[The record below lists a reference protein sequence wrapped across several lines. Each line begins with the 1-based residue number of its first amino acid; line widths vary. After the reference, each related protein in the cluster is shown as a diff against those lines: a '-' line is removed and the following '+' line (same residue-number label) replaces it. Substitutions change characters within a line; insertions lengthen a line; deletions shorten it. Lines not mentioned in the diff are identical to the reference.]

1 MKSASLG
8 RPDRRAIAVLAV
20 AVILGGCVNHQST
33 ARRATLATFT
43 GYWWGHDRGL
53 RITRQGLAKE
63 SINSGCCFRELDLT
77 FRLSQPRGSQR
88 FAAATAT
95 ITAVHIHG
103 HRLYVV
109 RPPRVGR
116 RFTLRLRNGVI
127 TEPLTG
133 INYCAPTVGKCGA

>member
-1 MKSASLG
+1 M
-8 RPDRRAIAVLAV
+8 PYPVHPRAIAVLAV
-20 AVILGGCVNHQST
+20 AVILGGCGDHRS
-33 ARRATLATFT
+33 APRRATLATFA

-63 SINSGCCFRELDLT
+63 GINSGCCFPELDLE
-77 FRLSQPRGSQR
+77 FRLSRPRGSAR

-95 ITAVHIHG
+95 ITAVRIHA
-103 HRLYVV
+103 HRLYAV
-109 RPPRVGR
+109 RPARLGQ

-133 INYCAPTVGKCGA
+133 AIYCAPTVGKCGA